1 MKVLFLPIPDL
12 DHPSYEAIVKTV
24 GEQFDGIDVVVDA
37 NGAAGVKLWQVCTNG
52 LDHVDVAY
60 IVSKEIPFAIP
71 LDNKPPCRSRSM

>member
-1 MKVLFLPIPDL
+1 
-12 DHPSYEAIVKTV
+12 VKTV
-24 GEQFDGIDVVVDA
+24 GERFPIDVYDPHKPLGEQFDGIDVVVDA